1 MDSRNYAGNSDDRNI
16 KTPLMKGRKYI
27 VILGAGESGVGAALL
42 AQKQGYEVFV
52 SDSGVVAENYSKEL
66 EEANILFEQKGHTEE
81 KILSATE
88 IIKSPGIPDKAPIII
103 KLLEKKIP
111 ILSEIEFAGR
121 YSDAK
126 MICITGS
133 NGKSTTTMLTYHILK
148 DAGLNV
154 GLGGNIGKS
163 FAKQVAFDQFDYYVL
178 EISSYMLDNMY
189 KFKADIAVLLNIT
202 PDHLDRYD
210 YKMGNYADSKFRII
224 QNQTENDVF
233 IYCADDKEIQS
244 GLAKRGINS
253 RDYPFSI
260 EKKLTAGAWLERQQI
275 SINLNYKKQEPLT
288 MSITELA
295 LQGKHNIY
303 NSMASGIVAKVLEL
317 RNESIRNSMGSFSNI
332 EHRLEHVAKISGI
345 DFINDSKATN
355 VNSTWYALES
365 MPAQVVLILG
375 GVDKGNDYDMLKDLV
390 KNKVKSIVC
399 LGKDNKR
406 IHDAFEDDV
415 EVIVNTFSASEA
427 VQIAYHMAKKGD
439 TVLLSPACA
448 SFDLFKNY
456 EDRGNQF
463 KKAVMEL

>member
-1 MDSRNYAGNSDDRNI
+1 MEG
-16 KTPLMKGRKYI
+16 KKYI
-27 VILGAGESGVGAALL
+27 VVLGAGESGVGAALL

-52 SDSGVVAENYSKEL
+52 SDMGPIADKYRTEL
-66 EEANILFEQKGHTEE
+66 EEAGISFEQESHTEA

-88 IIKSPGIPDKAPIII
+88 VVKSPGIPEKAPIIK
-103 KLLEKKIP
+103 KLTEKNIP

-121 YSDAK
+121 YTNAK

-163 FAKQVAFDQFDYYVL
+163 FAKQVAFEQYDYYVL
-178 EISSYMLDNMY
+178 EISSFMLDNMY
-189 KFKADIAVLLNIT
+189 KFKADISVLLNIT

-210 YKMGNYADSKFRII
+210 YKMSNYADSKFRII
-224 QNQTENDVF
+224 QNQTEKDVF
-233 IYCADDKEIQS
+233 IYCTDDAEIQS
-244 GLAKRGINS
+244 GIEKRGIS
-253 RDYPFSI
+253 SKVYPFTI
-260 EKKLTAGAWLERQQI
+260 EKVLSEGAWLDGKQI
-275 SINLNYKKQEPLT
+275 TINTNHKNQEPLI

-317 RNESIRNSMGSFSNI
+317 RNESIRDSMGSFNNI

-375 GVDKGNDYDMLKDLV
+375 GVDKGNDYGMLKDLV
-390 KNKVKSIVC
+390 KSKVKGIVC

-406 IHDAFEDDV
+406 IHEAFEDDV